1 MMDEKAMVVKSLRRK
16 DKFLINP
23 LGPFTRQR
31 IEWDLVGI
39 ITENNDDLG
48 YRYKISF
55 KGTPYG
61 ASIIK
66 RVGSYGMENDDW
78 ELAVTYEG
86 NLCFDSPIT
95 DDVLGWIDEEELLG
109 ILAQIRNLNNSP
121 NGEIQ

>member
-1 MMDEKAMVVKSLRRK
+1 MNEKAMVVKSLRRK

-31 IEWDLVGI
+31 IERDLGGE
-39 ITENNDDLG
+39 ITAYHDDLG
-48 YRYKISF
+48 FRYKIEF
-55 KGTPYG
+55 LDTPYG
-61 ASIIK
+61 ASVIK

-86 NLCFDSPIT
+86 DMCYDSPIT
-95 DDVLGWIDEEELLG
+95 DDVLGWIDEDELID
-109 ILAQIRNLNNSP
+109 ILAQIRNLNSSP